1 MCVNNAFQHSFPPPP
16 PFFYVQRAEISKA
29 IYSAQYTRYNMD
41 IN

>member
-1 MCVNNAFQHSFPPPP
+1 MCVNNAFQHSFPPL
-16 PFFYVQRAEISKA
+16 FYVQRAEISKA

>member
-1 MCVNNAFQHSFPPPP
+1 MCVNNASERNAFP
-16 PFFYVQRAEISKA
+16 PFFYGQRAEISKA